1 MQRSVFVSH
10 ADRTGKVIMSGKKD
24 RRQFGYVRRLPS
36 KRWHASYTGPDLV
49 RHAAPFTFDAKMDAE
64 AWLAAERKIIEG
76 GNWIAPKKRKAA
88 IEAMLPPT
96 FGDYAAGWLRSR
108 SLKPRTRHHYQQILD
123 RQLPHLVKLRL
134 TEITPTVV
142 REWYTDLGPG
152 TPTLRAHAY
161 GLLRTILGS
170 AVSEQI
176 IPFNP
181 CVMRGA
187 GSARTTH
194 RPKPATLIEIA
205 TIAQH
210 MPDRLQLAV
219 LLAAWCGLRFGELIE
234 LRRSDI
240 DQVSRVIHVR
250 RAAYRVPGNQV
261 AIGKP
266 KSDAGI
272 RDVSIPPHLLPE
284 IKRHL
289 GAMKFGR
296 DALLFPGAKGGHL
309 APSALYRHFYP
320 ARKAAGRPDLRWHD
334 LRHTGATLA
343 AATGA
348 SLAELMARLGHST
361 AAAAMRYQHAVS
373 DRDRV
378 IAEALSKMAEGV

>member
-1 MQRSVFVSH
+1 
-10 ADRTGKVIMSGKKD
+10 MSGKKD

-36 KRWHASYTGPDLV
+36 KRWHASYIGPDLV
-49 RHAAPFTFDAKMDAE
+49 RHAAPFTFDAKIDAE
-64 AWLAAERKIIEG
+64 AWLTDERRIIAA
-76 GNWIAPKKRKAA
+76 GNWIAPKRRREVR
-88 IEAMLPPT
+88 EAMLPPT
-96 FGDYAAGWLRSR
+96 LDEYAAGWLRSR
-108 SLKPRTRHHYQQILD
+108 TLRDRTRHHYQQLLD
-123 RQLPHLVKLRL
+123 RQLSQMGNLRL
-134 TEITPTVV
+134 DMITPTVV
-142 REWYTDLGPG
+142 REWYTEVGPG

-187 GSARTTH
+187 GSAKTAH
-194 RPKPATLIEIA
+194 RSKPASLSELA
-205 TIAQH
+205 TIVQH
-210 MPDRLQLAV
+210 MPQRLQLAV

-240 DQVSRVIHVR
+240 DSHSMRIHVR
-250 RAAYRVPGNQV
+250 RAAYRVPGQV
-261 AIGKP
+261 THVGKP

-289 GAMKFGR
+289 AAMPFGR
-296 DALLFPGAKGGHL
+296 DVLLFPGINGGHL
-309 APSALYRHFYP
+309 APSSLYKHFYP
-320 ARKAAGRPDLRWHD
+320 ARNAAGRPDLRWHD

-348 SLAELMARLGHST
+348 SLAELQARLGHST
-361 AAAAMRYQHAVS
+361 VSAAMRYQHAAQ

>member
-1 MQRSVFVSH
+1 MGR
-10 ADRTGKVIMSGKKD
+10 ARP
-24 RRQFGYVRRLPS
+24 FGYVRRLPS
-36 KRWHASYTGPDLV
+36 GRWQASYQGPDTA
-49 RHAAPFTFDAKMDAE
+49 RHKAPYTFDTKRDAE
-64 AWLAAERKIIEG
+64 GWLTKERQELASGGWIPPGRRREVAE
-76 GNWIAPKKRKAA
+76 AL
-88 IEAMLPPT
+88 LPPT
-96 FGDYAAGWLRSR
+96 FGEYAAGWLKSR
-108 SLKPRTRHHYQQILD
+108 TLRERTRHHYQQLLD
-123 RQLPHLVKLRL
+123 RQLRDISHMRL
-134 TEITPTVV
+134 HNITPTVV
-142 REWYTDLGPG
+142 REWYTELGPG
-152 TPTLRAHAY
+152 TPVLRSHAY
-161 GLLRTILGS
+161 GLLRTIMGS

-187 GSARTTH
+187 GSTKTSH
-194 RPKPATLIEIA
+194 RPKPATLPELAI
-205 TIAQH
+205 IAQH
-210 MPDRLQLAV
+210 MPERLRLAV

-240 DQVSRVIHVR
+240 DQVSKVIHVR
-250 RAAYRVPGNQV
+250 RAAYRVPGNKV

-289 GAMKFGR
+289 AEMRFGR
-296 DALLFPGAKGGHL
+296 DALLFPGTNGGHL
-309 APSALYRHFYP
+309 APSALYRHWYP
-320 ARKAAGRPDLRWHD
+320 ARAAAGRPDLRFHD

-361 AAAAMRYQHAVS
+361 AGAAMRYQHAVS
-373 DRDRV
+373 DRDRA
-378 IAEALSKMAEGV
+378 IAEALSRMVEGV

>member
-1 MQRSVFVSH
+1 
-10 ADRTGKVIMSGKKD
+10 MSGKRD
-24 RRQFGYVRRLPS
+24 RRQFGYIRKLPS
-36 KRWHASYTGPDLV
+36 GRWHASYIGPDLV
-49 RHAAPFTFDAKMDAE
+49 RHAAPFTFHAKLDAE
-64 AWLAAERKIIEG
+64 AWLLAERKIIEG
-76 GNWIAPKKRKAA
+76 GNWIPPKGRREAA
-88 IEAMLPPT
+88 EALLPPT
-96 FGDYAAGWLRSR
+96 LGEYAAGWLRSR
-108 SLKPRTRHHYQQILD
+108 TLRDRTRHHYQQLLD
-123 RQLPHLVKLRL
+123 RQLSNLDNLRL
-134 TEITPTVV
+134 PEITPTVV
-142 REWYTDLGPG
+142 RNWYTGLGPG
-152 TPTLRAHAY
+152 TPVIRSHAY

-187 GSARTTH
+187 GSAATSV
-194 RPKPATLIEIA
+194 RPKPATLTEIA

-210 MPDRLQLAV
+210 MPERLQLAV

-240 DQVSRVIHVR
+240 DQVSKIIHVR

-272 RDVSIPPHLLPE
+272 RDVSIPPHLIPE
-284 IKRHL
+284 IKKHL
-289 GAMKFGR
+289 AAMQFGR
-296 DALLFPGAKGGHL
+296 DALLFPGYNGGHL

-361 AAAAMRYQHAVS
+361 AGAAMRYQHAAS